1 MRVTA
6 LLIVLALLTG
16 SGASLIARERQQV
29 TNVGAT
35 CPMTSHHEGPG
46 PGVGAPCTCNHEG
59 DPTFAGASMVFA
71 LETAFRI
78 DSLLVST
85 PLATPPEETVAH
97 GFPFLI
103 AHPPNA

>member
-6 LLIVLALLTG
+6 LLIVLAILTG
-16 SGASLIARERQQV
+16 SGASFMAGERQQA
-29 TNVGAT
+29 TDVGAT

-59 DPTFAGASMVFA
+59 DPTFAGASLVFA
-71 LETAFRI
+71 LKAAFQM
-78 DSLLVST
+78 DGLLVSISVS
-85 PLATPPEETVAH
+85 TPPDEPVAP
-97 GFPFLI
+97 GFPFPI